1 MMKLHR
7 NLRSLL
13 LLPLAF
19 GGCSVIRLGPD
30 EMPRTKDG
38 YETVIRIDESGNV
51 LEASAERPPASGE
64 RKLPESAPIVDR
76 TSTDAA
82 EPNQGAYAPHSPEGS
97 PRSQSV
103 ITTAGSTVIST
114 ADTAPLTRAGRQTY
128 PTFPPGV
135 TPTVVRSK
143 KFTLEYDDEVLGPD
157 GIARVELYGTLDA
170 GRTWHKLGEDSD
182 RQSPYVVDMPQA
194 GVYGFRI
201 AVAGHNGLAS
211 RPPKDGDKP
220 ELWVQVDLSEPMFRG
235 NLRTPESAI
244 ASNSNENKTEL
255 RPTDASPQ
263 RMVAKPASADVQ
275 PAAHVTP
282 LPPASDDWQ
291 THLDRA
297 IALAE
302 LQLASDAPTAGAPEE
317 QFAQSLQKM
326 LGSGDENDP
335 ERDVQQASASSL
347 TDADKARLDARLRL
361 LYLAAG
367 RREDAIRSSR
377 HQPTEQNEFWSHE
390 LHGLDLLMTET
401 DRTSAA
407 RQAAAALVE
416 FRDAADKLA
425 AVSEL
430 QVRNLTFCTAAH
442 SFGVYETSIE
452 GANWKHTDYREK
464 KFEPDQPVVLYFE
477 VSNFEN
483 EQHTSREFPDGAW
496 RTSLRGS
503 YTIIDPAG
511 RPVERRE
518 LKLRDDIC
526 RNRRHDYFVAY
537 KTWIPKLN
545 PGRYTLELLVED
557 AIAGKIGTTTID
569 FEIVGR

>member
-1 MMKLHR
+1 MMKSRRILFC
-7 NLRSLL
+7 LL
-13 LLPLAF
+13 ALTPAWA
-19 GGCSVIRLGPD
+19 GCV
-30 EMPRTKDG
+30 MPPHNGRPIASSSDKEG

-51 LEASAERPPASGE
+51 LEASGERPPASGE
-64 RKLPESAPIVDR
+64 RQLPVSAPIVDAPSSDV
-76 TSTDAA
+76 T
-82 EPNQGAYAPHSPEGS
+82 ELNQGAYT
-97 PRSQSV
+97 PRSPIAQSV

-114 ADTAPLTRAGRQTY
+114 ADAAPNTRAGRQTY
-128 PTFPPGV
+128 PTPPPGIE
-135 TPTVVRSK
+135 PTVVRST

-182 RQSPYVVDMPQA
+182 RRSPYVVDMPQA

-235 NLRTPESAI
+235 NLRTPESAA
-244 ASNSNENKTEL
+244 ASNANESKAEL
-255 RPTDASPQ
+255 RPNDASAP
-263 RMVAKPASADVQ
+263 RTVAKPASGEVQ
-275 PAAHVTP
+275 PAARITP
-282 LPPASDDWQ
+282 LPPENDDWQ

-302 LQLASDAPTAGAPEE
+302 QQLASDVATAGTPQE

-326 LGSGDENDP
+326 LGNGGEPNDP
-335 ERDVQQASASSL
+335 ENTVQQAGANSL
-347 TDADKARLDARLRL
+347 SDADKARLDARLRL

-377 HQPTEQNEFWSHE
+377 HQSTEQSEFWSHE
-390 LHGLDLLMTET
+390 LHGIDLLMAET
-401 DRTSAA
+401 DRTPAA

-416 FRDAADKLA
+416 FRDAANKLA

-477 VSNFEN
+477 VNNFEN
-483 EQHTSREFPDGAW
+483 QQHTSREFPDGAW

-557 AIAGKIGTTTID
+557 ALAGKIGTTTID
-569 FEIVGR
+569 FEIVSR